1 MVKKKLA
8 IVGVGPRGLYAAE
21 NFITQLSL
29 TEGQTTL
36 ELLLFEVTGDFGN
49 GQVYNTA
56 QIKSNWINIT
66 ERILTLPKREEVV
79 YNGVVI
85 PSFFSYQQW
94 ANLDFD
100 KIGASEPDIYPPRA
114 KIGAYLKE
122 RFISFITPL
131 LLNKTATLYNQNVK
145 SIEVL
150 ANNKIRLTTENQNF
164 IDLDEVLFTIGHQS
178 TKLSEQLIKWKS
190 YFKNNSK
197 VHLFLDPYPVKN
209 YIDVANTQGK
219 AHIGV
224 RGFGLAML
232 DVMRGVLAKQGT
244 FKITDKHTQ
253 KCQFTANKNANTIIV
268 PFSLDGLPPVPK
280 PLNKVID
287 DLYKPSKEQLS
298 NFEKEIGDK
307 TAQSNAK
314 GVDFLVSAIV
324 PIVASIYT
332 SLPHTLGNKN
342 YTFKQVEEAAFKWI
356 TNQNYKHSLILP
368 TETPIVSLINSYVD
382 MATATSA
389 ISLDFCVGQVWRHCQ
404 PSIYKQLSYN
414 NFSNEV
420 FANIIALDEQ
430 IKRYSYGPPVESI
443 QQMLALVD
451 AQILNLEYV
460 NNPEIELSENGWI
473 IKSKNNNI
481 VANIMINSVLD
492 APDITAV
499 KSDLVKSLLYN
510 ESIKI
515 VNDNLGV
522 LTTKQGYLLEQE
534 TNTVLPIALLGRL
547 AKGTVIGVDAILECF
562 GDRPVEWAKAAVKRK

>member
-1 MVKKKLA
+1 M
-8 IVGVGPRGLYAAE
+8 
-21 NFITQLSL
+21 
-29 TEGQTTL
+29 
-36 ELLLFEVTGDFGN
+36 
-49 GQVYNTA
+49 
-56 QIKSNWINIT
+56 
-66 ERILTLPKREEVV
+66 
-79 YNGVVI
+79 
-85 PSFFSYQQW
+85 
-94 ANLDFD
+94 
-100 KIGASEPDIYPPRA
+100 
-114 KIGAYLKE
+114 
-122 RFISFITPL
+122 
-131 LLNKTATLYNQNVK
+131 
-145 SIEVL
+145 
-150 ANNKIRLTTENQNF
+150 
-164 IDLDEVLFTIGHQS
+164 
-178 TKLSEQLIKWKS
+178 
-190 YFKNNSK
+190 
-197 VHLFLDPYPVKN
+197 
-209 YIDVANTQGK
+209 
-219 AHIGV
+219 
-224 RGFGLAML
+224 
-232 DVMRGVLAKQGT
+232 
-244 FKITDKHTQ
+244 
-253 KCQFTANKNANTIIV
+253 
-268 PFSLDGLPPVPK
+268 
-280 PLNKVID
+280 
-287 DLYKPSKEQLS
+287 
-298 NFEKEIGDK
+298 
-307 TAQSNAK
+307 
-314 GVDFLVSAIV
+314 SAIV

-473 IKSKNNNI
+473 IKSKNKNI

-515 VNDNLGV
+515 VSDNLGV
-522 LTTKQGYLLEQE
+522 QTTKDGYLIEKDTE
-534 TNTVLPIALLGRL
+534 NKLPIALLGRL

-562 GDRPVEWAKAAVKRK
+562 GDRPAEWAKAAVNRK